1 MHLDSPLLKLPRR
14 YCAET
19 LAAEVS
25 ALPREAWIAHPGK
38 LAGNDAVPLITPGGA
53 ITNAFAGPMAP
64 TEHLRKSPYI
74 MEIMADIGAVWGRSR
89 LMGLAPA
96 SDVPEHVD
104 VGYYWRTHIRLHI
117 PVITNPKVEF
127 TCDGRT
133 VHMAAG
139 ECWAFDS
146 FCLHN
151 VRNLGT
157 EKRVHL
163 VLDTVGG
170 DRLWDLMAATRRSNG
185 AELSET
191 FVPPGSTPVDELAFE
206 RINAPEIMSAWEV
219 RCHIDFLLRQ
229 APQAPQLPGV
239 TDALDRFATAW
250 AATWAQFGASHEG
263 LGRYRSLLAR
273 IRDDLKGA
281 AASRILLHNAVP
293 LDRTLEELI
302 FMMAVPAAVAPSQSA
317 PALARTA
324 AN

>member
-1 MHLDSPLLKLPRR
+1 MKLDVPLLKLPRQ

-19 LAAEVS
+19 LAAEVA

-64 TEHLRKSPYI
+64 TEYLRKCHYI
-74 MEIMADIGAVWGRSR
+74 MEIMADLGAVWGRSR

-104 VGYYWRTHIRLHI
+104 VGYYWRTHLRLHI
-117 PVITNPKVEF
+117 PIITNPKVAF

-133 VHMAAG
+133 AHMAAG

-170 DRLWDLMAATRRSNG
+170 EKLWDMMVEARR
-185 AELSET
+185 AEGDEVEAKL
-191 FVPPGSTPVDELAFE
+191 VPPASTPVGELAFE

-219 RCHIDFLLRQ
+219 RCHIDFLLHQ
-229 APQAPQLPGV
+229 APQAPQLPIV
-239 TDALDRFATAW
+239 VDALNRFATAW
-250 AATWAQFGASHEG
+250 GAAWAQYGASHDG
-263 LGRYRSLLAR
+263 LGLYRSLLVR
-273 IRDDLKGA
+273 IRDDLKRAGA
-281 AASRILLHNAVP
+281 DRILLHNAVP

-302 FMMAVPAAVAPSQSA
+302 FMMAIPAAAVPS
-317 PALARTA
+317 A
-324 AN
+324 AVVPRAATN